1 MGVENSINN
10 YSTVNKNSDLE
21 LFDFVQDDL
30 QRLAIQCDMDT
41 MSLDEWMDGWMDNPP
56 YNIVKQ

>member
-10 YSTVNKNSDLE
+10 YSTVNKNSDLG

-41 MSLDEWMDGWMDNPP
+41 MSLDGWMDGWMDG
-56 YNIVKQ
+56 